1 MPRLPINYA
10 NTLMYKIF
18 KPDETDADNIYIGHT
33 TDFSCR
39 KTTHKSNC
47 NNPKSKEY
55 NTKKYDYIRANGGWE
70 CFLMRQ
76 IEEYPCKNR
85 REAEAREE
93 ELRIELKAK
102 LNSIRAFITPEI
114 KKEQQKEYYKN
125 HAEELKE
132 QQKEYYKN
140 HAEELKEQQKN
151 YNKKHA
157 EQIKEYKR
165 QYYKDH
171 KEERNEK
178 QRQYRLKKKQEKLAL
193 TIEPVIT

>member
-10 NTLMYKIF
+10 NTIMYKIY

-47 NNPKSKEY
+47 NNPKSACY
-55 NTKKYDYIRANGGWE
+55 NSKKYEYIRASGGWE
-70 CFLMRQ
+70 CFKMIQ
-76 IEEYPCKNR
+76 IEEYFCKNR

-102 LNSIRAFITPEI
+102 LNTNRAFSTPEN
-114 KKEQQKEYYKN
+114 KKENKRQYKKEHAEERKEYERQYRKN
-125 HAEELKE
+125 HAEQK
-132 QQKEYYKN
+132 KEY
-140 HAEELKEQQKN
+140 
-151 YNKKHA
+151 
-157 EQIKEYKR
+157 
-165 QYYKDH
+165 
-171 KEERNEK
+171 
-178 QRQYRLKKKQEKLAL
+178 QRLYRLKKKQEKLAL